1 MTGSEKLIYV
11 VGPSGAGKDALLD
24 YARVHL
30 PPGANVKFAQ
40 RWITRPADAGGEAHR
55 PLTMPEF
62 EKRVGASGFAM
73 HWHAHGNGYGID
85 GEIRDWLQSGATV
98 VVSGSRE
105 HLPQALKDF
114 PGLQVLHV
122 TVDPA
127 VLRERLLRRGRET
140 TAQID
145 ERLERASRYTPPRGA
160 RVTEVRNDR
169 CLEDGEADMLA
180 AIMRIATA

>member
-24 YARVHL
+24 YARAHL

-85 GEIRDWLQSGATV
+85 GEIRDWLHGI
-98 VVSGSRE
+98 GIWKKKR
-105 HLPQALKDF
+105 K
-114 PGLQVLHV
+114 
-122 TVDPA
+122 
-127 VLRERLLRRGRET
+127 RRGWRKMPHD
-140 TAQID
+140 Q
-145 ERLERASRYTPPRGA
+145 RG
-160 RVTEVRNDR
+160 
-169 CLEDGEADMLA
+169 
-180 AIMRIATA
+180 